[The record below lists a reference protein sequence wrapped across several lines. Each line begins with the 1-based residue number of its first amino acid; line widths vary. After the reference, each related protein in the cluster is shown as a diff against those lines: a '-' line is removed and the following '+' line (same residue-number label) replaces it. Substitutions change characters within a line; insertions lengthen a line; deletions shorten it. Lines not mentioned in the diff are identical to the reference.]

1 MSKFFDIFPL
11 SFYYETNKTLKDTLL
26 PIAKKILND
35 NSLLT
40 NEWGYSNTYSSEEGL
55 SKLDELQFFNDF
67 IFEKIKSLYN
77 NSGYTLKPSYKLWIS
92 LFASSMKLG
101 DKHDAHFHPGAI
113 YSGIIYLQVPK
124 KSSPIQFKS
133 PKDEIFN
140 TVFDKINKKENI
152 FNYEDDGTVNIFPD
166 EGMFLMWDSWAIHR
180 VPINDLNINDERITM
195 VFNVGV
201 DVQ

>member
-1 MSKFFDIFPL
+1 MDS
-11 SFYYETNKTLKDTLL
+11 KDTNDSYR
-26 PIAKKILND
+26 PIFDDSRKTRWLSI
-35 NSLLT
+35 SMRT
-40 NEWGYSNTYSSEEGL
+40 EHHPFGQPIYSYRHL
-55 SKLDELQFFNDF
+55 STDVGAIDF
-67 IFEKIKSLYN
+67 IFEKSKSLYN